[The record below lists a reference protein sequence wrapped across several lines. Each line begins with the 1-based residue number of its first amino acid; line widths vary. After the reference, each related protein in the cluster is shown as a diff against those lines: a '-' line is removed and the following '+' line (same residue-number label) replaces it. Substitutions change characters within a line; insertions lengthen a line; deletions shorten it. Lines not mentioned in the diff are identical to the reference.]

1 MKILV
6 LYVEDNHINRIIVKK
21 LLDHRYEV
29 HAVETPQEAIQLATK
44 NNYDVALIDLN
55 LNHPDVDGFGVL
67 QELRKQ
73 PNLGDTI
80 FIAHTNYFGED
91 WKKKC
96 LDAGFDYYFPKPF
109 KLDVFESFLQ
119 DSSKFQEFKE
129 ESSS

>member
-55 LNHPDVDGFGVL
+55 LNHPDVDGFSVL
-67 QELRKQ
+67 KELRKQ

-119 DSSKFQEFKE
+119 DSPKFQEFKE